1 MRRALAVLAVLI
13 AAGLGWGYW
22 QARTRGALHV
32 ALYDV
37 ALKTDRQLYGERRV
51 GEIAFTD
58 EAGTVLATSNAGPP
72 HGVFSIR
79 HPTVGDCRREE
90 RAATTDPGGM
100 SAWNQCFAT
109 QSRRLPTWVRRVR
122 YAEVKTGEC
131 RVERTPVE
139 RREYRDRWWLWW
151 VPLPHIGGSPYTY
164 FTLSVWIDS
173 RACRAAS
180 SPHGSSLCER

>member
-1 MRRALAVLAVLI
+1 VRRALIGLAVLI

-22 QARTRGALHV
+22 RAATHGALHV

-37 ALKTDRQLYGERRV
+37 ALKTERQLWGDLRNAEV
-51 GEIAFTD
+51 AFKD
-58 EAGTVLATSNAGPP
+58 EAGAVLATGSTEPRF
-72 HGVFSIR
+72 GVFSVR
-79 HPTVGDCRREE
+79 HPTAGDCRREE
-90 RAATTDPGGM
+90 RAATTDAAGM
-100 SAWNQCFAT
+100 DAWNRCFAA
-109 QSRRLPTWVRRVR
+109 QSRWFPTWVRRAR

-139 RREYRDRWWLWW
+139 LRESKSGWWLWW

-180 SPHGSSLCER
+180 PEA